1 MLTVKE
7 RFSAEAPQRD
17 GSATLCFVILQ
28 QSVSHAVKLTRAR
41 APLRQQILGWSVVLG
56 IFLAAF
62 ACWGVVILAGLT
74 VYRLL

>member
-1 MLTVKE
+1 MKE
-7 RFSAEAPQRD
+7 QVGAEAPHRD
-17 GSATLCFVILQ
+17 GSATLRFVILQ
-28 QSVSHAVKLTRAR
+28 RSVSHAVTLTRER
-41 APLRQQILGWSVVLG
+41 APLSQQILGWGVVLG